1 MDGGLWSRLETRFLA
16 SLADTVHTVHVGLCL
31 ITIPKWKRR
40 FMRLE
45 CQDRTR
51 IFLIMR
57 ALDKLH
63 DKEILDLKSAVVDWY
78 VVVS

>member
-1 MDGGLWSRLETRFLA
+1 MDGGLWSRLEKRFLA
-16 SLADTVHTVHVGLCL
+16 SIADTVHPVGLCL
-31 ITIPKWKRR
+31 ITIRKWKRR

-51 IFLIMR
+51 ILHTYLIMR

-63 DKEILDLKSAVVDWY
+63 W
-78 VVVS
+78 